1 MKKLCML
8 MAVVLL
14 FSFAFTSCGLFKPS
28 DAEAM
33 EKRIDKRMNQV
44 SSYKIEEEMT
54 MVFYTSG
61 KRVDASST
69 GEIIGIDD
77 KSDDN
82 YYYQRVDTRLLSTA
96 LNLDKQ
102 TTSILAYNE
111 GNMFS
116 LNTGNN
122 YNQKLYSP
130 IEFEE
135 FLEVLEEMLGSEFI
149 YSDCGKSE
157 VERSED
163 GGWILNCSEYS
174 KEKTEVLIEE
184 LGLGGESFNFDA
196 KDVNV
201 TIECD
206 KKFRIEKRKIVF
218 VFDESDKKPA
228 VEIESKY
235 QYEDIT
241 RVVDLINPDDY
252 KKTDN
257 LRLIYDL
264 DSKLDAMADAEEG
277 AFDIAFSTGVSHGT
291 HRLSTEGETDSVK
304 YGIKDGKYYYDM
316 TSLKSGDKY
325 TIVYEDG
332 TKTSTSKTNYVNT
345 TPQTDLEAKAYIS
358 SLIRASGYSYAIVNN
373 IKEAKDGIYTF
384 ECQVPMSD
392 YRDMLKTLGLKYSSS
407 SYEITVKL
415 DDEGEIKEINSDLI
429 INTKSGTKNIVIS
442 NTSKLR
448 VKTSE

>member
-8 MAVVLL
+8 LAVILI
-14 FSFAFTSCGLFKPS
+14 FSFTFTSCGIFKPT

-33 EKRIDKRMNQV
+33 EKRIDKRMNGI
-44 SSYKIEEEMT
+44 SSCKIKEEMT

-61 KRVDASST
+61 KRVDTSSS
-69 GEIIGIDD
+69 GEIIVIED

-82 YYYQRVDTRLLSTA
+82 YYYQRVDTKLESKG
-96 LNLDKQ
+96 LDLDNQ

-122 YNQKLYSP
+122 LDQKLYSP

-135 FLEVLEEMLGSEFI
+135 FLEVVEETVGQFGS
-149 YSDCGKSE
+149 YSECGKSE

-163 GGWILNCSEYS
+163 GGWILTCSEYS
-174 KEKTEVLIEE
+174 KKKTDLLIEE
-184 LGLGGESFNFDA
+184 LGLNSDMFNLNA
-196 KDVNV
+196 KDVNI

-206 KKFRIEKRKIVF
+206 KKFRIEKKKIVL
-218 VFDESDKKPA
+218 VFDESKTKPE

-235 QYEDIT
+235 EYDNIA

-264 DSKLDAMADAEEG
+264 DNKIEAMVDAEEG
-277 AFDIAFSTGVSHGT
+277 AFDVSFSQKVSYGSQILANESEGNSVNYGT
-291 HRLSTEGETDSVK
+291 
-304 YGIKDGKYYYDM
+304 KDGKFYYDM
-316 TSLKSGDKY
+316 VAGKVGDKY

-332 TKTSTSKTNYVNT
+332 TQTSTSRTNYVKT
-345 TPQTDLEAKAYIS
+345 TPQTELEAKAYIE
-358 SLIRASGYSYAIVNN
+358 SLIRASGYSCAVVNR
-373 IKEAKDGIYTF
+373 IEETEDGLYKF
-384 ECQVPMSD
+384 NCQASASD
-392 YRDMLKTLGLKYSSS
+392 YEDMLKSLGVKYSSS
-407 SYEITVKL
+407 TYVITVKL
-415 DDEGEIKEINSDLI
+415 DDDGEIEEIKSTLDI
-429 INTKSGTKNIVIS
+429 KTIAGSGTITITLTTTLTVKND
-442 NTSKLR
+442 K
-448 VKTSE
+448 

>member
-33 EKRIDKRMNQV
+33 EKRIDKRMSQV

-61 KRVDASST
+61 KRVDASSM

-77 KSDDN
+77 KKDD
-82 YYYQRVDTRLLSTA
+82 YYYQRVDTKLLSTA
-96 LNLDKQ
+96 LDLDNQ

-122 YNQKLYSP
+122 YDQKLYSP

-135 FLEVLEEMLGSEFI
+135 FLEVLEGMLGSEFI

-241 RVVDLINPDDY
+241 RVVDMINPDDY

-264 DSKLDAMADAEEG
+264 DNKIEAMVDAEEG
-277 AFDIAFSTGVSHGT
+277 AFDVSFSQKVSYGSQILANESEGNSVNYGT
-291 HRLSTEGETDSVK
+291 
-304 YGIKDGKYYYDM
+304 KDGKFYYDM
-316 TSLKSGDKY
+316 VAGKVGDKY

-332 TKTSTSKTNYVNT
+332 TQTSTSRTNYVKT
-345 TPQTDLEAKAYIS
+345 TPQTEFEAKAYIE
-358 SLIRASGYSYAIVNN
+358 SLIRASGYSYAIVNRIEDLGEGLYKFN
-373 IKEAKDGIYTF
+373 
-384 ECQVPMSD
+384 CQASASD
-392 YRDMLKTLGLKYSSS
+392 YKDMLKSLGVKYSSS
-407 SYEITVKL
+407 TYVITVKL
-415 DDEGEIKEINSDLI
+415 DDDGEIEEIKSTLDI
-429 INTKSGTKNIVIS
+429 KTTAGSGTITISLTTTLTVKND
-442 NTSKLR
+442 K
-448 VKTSE
+448 